1 MNQENN
7 KREAAI
13 FDSQAVN
20 TATGAFFKRWWKLL
34 LVVFV
39 AAAIV
44 SAVVAMCIKPLYM
57 STGVMMPTNSNRL
70 TKAIMDYHYSMDF
83 MDYGAEYD
91 CEHAVQIL
99 MSKQMETAVCNHF
112 NLMEHYAI
120 DPNGKYPQHDLSKRY
135 KRYVTVKRTDY
146 MGVQVS
152 VLDQDPQFAA
162 DMVNYILD
170 MYDTLCHNIHHDRAV
185 DAAEV
190 MNAVC
195 DAAEAEMDSLAAA
208 AKGSAWKDYLLR
220 KKSKK
225 LAEMQARAV
234 QTSVDKDMTVSY
246 RYVVDRGEPA
256 DKKDRPKRSLIV
268 LGGSLGALLVC
279 IFGLLVF
286 VPAKKEDE

>member
-7 KREAAI
+7 KREAVT
-13 FDSQAVN
+13 FDAQAVN
-20 TATGAFFKRWWKLL
+20 SATGAFFKRWWKLL
-34 LVVFV
+34 VIVFAV
-39 AAAIV
+39 AAVA
-44 SAVVAMCIKPLYM
+44 SAVAAMFIKPLYL

-120 DPNGKYPQHDLSKRY
+120 KPTAKYAKNDLSKRY
-135 KRYVTVKRTDY
+135 KRYVTIKRTDY
-146 MGVQVS
+146 LGVQVS
-152 VLDQDPQFAA
+152 VLDQDPQMAA

-170 MYDTLCHNIHHDRAV
+170 MYDTLCREIHHERAV

-195 DAAEAEMDSLAAA
+195 DAAMQEMDSLAAT
-208 AKGSAWKDYLLR
+208 AKGSAWKDYLLK

-234 QTSVDKDMTVSY
+234 QTNVDKDMAVSY
-246 RYVVDRGEPA
+246 RYVVDRGVPA
-256 DKKDRPKRSLIV
+256 DKKDRPKRALIV
-268 LGGSLGALLVC
+268 LGCSLGALLVC

-286 VPAKKEDE
+286 APVKKED

>member
-7 KREAAI
+7 KREATT
-13 FDSQAVN
+13 FDVQAVN
-20 TATGAFFKRWWKLL
+20 SASSAFFKRWWKLL
-34 LVVFV
+34 LIVFV
-39 AAAIV
+39 VAAIA
-44 SAVVAMCIKPLYM
+44 SAVASMFIKPLYM

-83 MDYGAEYD
+83 MDYGAEDD

-99 MSKQMETAVCNHF
+99 MSKQMETAVCDHF

-120 DPNGKYPQHDLSKRY
+120 KPTDKYKKTDLSKRY

-146 MGVQVS
+146 LGVQVS
-152 VLDQDPQFAA
+152 VLDQDPQMAA
-162 DMVNYILD
+162 DIVNYMLD
-170 MYDTLCHNIHHDRAV
+170 MYDTICHDMHHERAV

-195 DAAEAEMDSLAAA
+195 NAAMEEMDSLAST

-246 RYVVDRGEPA
+246 RYVVDRGEPS
-256 DKKDRPKRSLIV
+256 DKKDRPKRALIV

-286 VPAKKEDE
+286 APAKKEEE

>member
-7 KREAAI
+7 KREATS
-13 FDSQAVN
+13 FDAQAVN
-20 TATGAFFKRWWKLL
+20 SASSAFFKRWWKLL
-34 LVVFV
+34 LIVFV
-39 AAAIV
+39 VAAIA
-44 SAVVAMCIKPLYM
+44 SAVASMFIKPLYM

-83 MDYGAEYD
+83 MDYGAEDD

-99 MSKQMETAVCNHF
+99 MSKQMETAVCDHF

-120 DPNGKYPQHDLSKRY
+120 KPTDKYKKTDLSKRY

-146 MGVQVS
+146 LGVQVS
-152 VLDQDPQFAA
+152 VLDQDPQMAA
-162 DMVNYILD
+162 DIVNYMLD
-170 MYDTLCHNIHHDRAV
+170 MYDTICHDMHHERAV

-195 DAAEAEMDSLAAA
+195 DAAMEEMDSLAST

-246 RYVVDRGEPA
+246 RYVVDRGEPS
-256 DKKDRPKRSLIV
+256 DKKDRPKRALIV

-286 VPAKKEDE
+286 AHAKKEEE

>member
-7 KREAAI
+7 KREAVT
-13 FDSQAVN
+13 FDAQAVN
-20 TATGAFFKRWWKLL
+20 SATGAFFKRWWKLL

-39 AAAIV
+39 AAAII
-44 SAVVAMCIKPLYM
+44 SAVAAMFIKPLYL
-57 STGVMMPTNSNRL
+57 STGIMMPTNSNRL

-99 MSKQMETAVCNHF
+99 MSKQMETAVCDHF

-120 DPNGKYPQHDLSKRY
+120 KPTSKYPKNDLSKRY

-152 VLDQDPQFAA
+152 VLDQDPQMAA

-170 MYDTLCHNIHHDRAV
+170 MYDTLCHDIHHDRAV

-195 DAAEAEMDSLAAA
+195 DAAMEEMDSLAAT
-208 AKGSAWKDYLLR
+208 AKGSAWKDYLLK

-246 RYVVDRGEPA
+246 RYVIDRGEPA
-256 DKKDRPKRSLIV
+256 DKKDRPKRALIV

-286 VPAKKEDE
+286 APAKKED

>member
-7 KREAAI
+7 KREATT
-13 FDSQAVN
+13 FDAQAVN
-20 TATGAFFKRWWKLL
+20 SATGAFFKRWWKLL
-34 LVVFV
+34 TVVFV
-39 AAAIV
+39 VAAII
-44 SAVVAMCIKPLYM
+44 SAVAAMFIKPLYL

-99 MSKQMETAVCNHF
+99 TSKQMEMAVCDHF

-120 DPNGKYPQHDLSKRY
+120 KPTSKYPKNDLSKRY
-135 KRYVTVKRTDY
+135 KRYVTIKRTDY
-146 MGVQVS
+146 LGVQVS
-152 VLDQDPQFAA
+152 VLDQDPQMAA

-170 MYDTLCHNIHHDRAV
+170 MYDTLCREIHHERAE

-195 DAAEAEMDSLAAA
+195 DAAMMEIDSMATTVN
-208 AKGSAWKDYLLR
+208 GSSWKDYLMRR
-220 KKSKK
+220 KCKR
-225 LAEMQARAV
+225 LADMQARAV
-234 QTSVDKDMTVSY
+234 QTSVDKDMAVSY
-246 RYVVDRGEPA
+246 RYVVDPGVPA
-256 DKKDRPKRSLIV
+256 DKKDRPKRALIV

-279 IFGLLVF
+279 IFGLLIF
-286 VPAKKEDE
+286 APRKEEE